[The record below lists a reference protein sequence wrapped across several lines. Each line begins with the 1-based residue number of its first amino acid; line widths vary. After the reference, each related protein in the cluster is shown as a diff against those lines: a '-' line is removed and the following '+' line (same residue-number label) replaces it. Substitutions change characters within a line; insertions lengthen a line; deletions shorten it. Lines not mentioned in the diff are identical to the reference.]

1 MVFLFDLDNTLLDDH
16 AAQATYLPL
25 LYERFKEYVR
35 CSEEE
40 FRARWKEAL
49 PRYHQLYAE
58 GKLTFEEQRTLRFQD
73 SFSNTELDS
82 RILTA
87 ITAYFEEILPKSWK
101 LFDDALEVLHSLQEY
116 PLGLITNGALSTQSK
131 KIDVTGIRDFFDC
144 IVISEEVGCA
154 KPNPAIFHYACSQ
167 LHCVPEECYFIG
179 DSWEN
184 DVLGSLSAGM
194 NAVWIN
200 TEHQPLPEP
209 RTDVI
214 VFTRLRDVLT
224 LVQRTK

>member
-16 AAQATYLPL
+16 AAQASYLPM

-58 GKLTFEEQRTLRFQD
+58 GKLSFEEQRILRIQD
-73 SFSNTELDS
+73 SFSNNELDP
-82 RILTA
+82 RVLTA
-87 ITAYFEEILPKSWK
+87 IIAYFEEILPKSWK
-101 LFDDALEVLHSLQEY
+101 LFDDALDVLTNLQQY
-116 PLGLITNGALSTQSK
+116 PLGLITNGALSIQSK

-144 IVISEEVGCA
+144 IVISEEVGFA
-154 KPNPAIFHYACSQ
+154 KPNPEIFLYACSQ
-167 LHCVPEECYFIG
+167 LHCQPEECYFIG

-184 DVLGSLSAGM
+184 DVLGSLAAGM
-194 NAVWIN
+194 NAVWIT
-200 TEHQPLPEP
+200 TEQQLMPEP

-224 LVQRTK
+224 LAQRTK